1 MTTEVELCKQMS
13 SDDWRWNCSWNHCES
28 RGDPGASRMMFI
40 VYDIGHV
47 WSLKIMKDE
56 NSYTHQ
62 TLGFVWEVI
71 KVMII
76 SNFWF
81 KVNQIQHYTKVFFLG
96 W

>member
-1 MTTEVELCKQMS
+1 MGLVLGVLFTTSFYIGGKKLS
-13 SDDWRWNCSWNHCES
+13 
-28 RGDPGASRMMFI
+28 FF
-40 VYDIGHV
+40 GHV

-62 TLGFVWEVI
+62 TLGFVWEAI

-81 KVNQIQHYTKVFFLG
+81 KVNQIQHYTKVFL
-96 W
+96 